1 MIEQFTKTRQVLP
14 LIHCITNVVAI
25 NDVANMVIA
34 CVASPIM
41 AMDPFERMVKA

>member
-14 LIHCITNVVAI
+14 LIHCITNLVAI

-41 AMDPFERMVKA
+41 AMDPLKGW

>member
-14 LIHCITNVVAI
+14 LIHCIRNMVTI

-34 CVASPIM
+34 CVASLIM
-41 AMDPFERMVKA
+41 AMDSLKGW

>member
-1 MIEQFTKTRQVLP
+1 MIEQFTKIRQVHP
-14 LIHCITNVVAI
+14 LIHCITNLVTI
-25 NDVANMVIA
+25 NDVVNMVIA

>member
-14 LIHCITNVVAI
+14 LIHCITNLVTI
-25 NDVANMVIA
+25 NDVANRVIA

-41 AMDPFERMVKA
+41 AMDPLKGW